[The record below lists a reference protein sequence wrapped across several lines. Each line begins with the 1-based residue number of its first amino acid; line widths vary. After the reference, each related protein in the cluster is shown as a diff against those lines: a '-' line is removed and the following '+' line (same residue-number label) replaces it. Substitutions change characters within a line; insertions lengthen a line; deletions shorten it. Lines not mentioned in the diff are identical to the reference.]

1 MERVPPTPDNY
12 RALYHRISGTKD
24 DDCFPA
30 QAFKRIISQLPS
42 GSPPQLKFVR
52 QFEQA
57 VVQRSWPP
65 IARALIELS
74 TATDSGNL
82 AWSSLL
88 QQLIEQLD
96 RRHANLTQ
104 ARKRESLAHVLK
116 STGGDASVLHTRL
129 GGLVR
134 SWSSNSEA
142 DDAQLVPD
150 TPASETQASAAAEKP
165 ESTALVGSPTDQQTL
180 NAIALAT
187 LAPELG
193 AELEL
198 LMHRGVRSFLSDLPA
213 LADAVDTVG
222 KRLAA
227 NPSRTDLPELQ
238 ASLEELALK
247 LEWAGEDQASVRE
260 SLTALLQLVVQNISA
275 LVIDDR
281 WLSGQLAVLHQ
292 AFSQPLDIRS
302 LDEVERRLRDVID
315 QQGKLKQELSNAQS
329 RLKQMLAG
337 FIDRLA
343 DMSDSAGTFHDTL
356 EQCAG
361 EIEQAE
367 DISQLS
373 DVVENLLRETR
384 AAQESAKRSSEDL
397 QSLRD
402 QVDLANAEIAK
413 LQNELHHT
421 SEMVR
426 HDPLTGALNRKGLDE
441 ALKREIARAQRRSSC
456 LCIGL
461 LDVDNFKKI
470 NDNHGHHA
478 GDAAL
483 LHLTEVVKE
492 NLRPQDSL
500 GRFGGEEFVVIL
512 PDTDAEDAV
521 KAMHRLQRALTN
533 KYFLTGGQKLLIT
546 FSAGV
551 ARLEDDEPAE
561 AAIDRADKAMYRA
574 KKAGKNRV
582 MMA

>member
-12 RALYHRISGTKD
+12 RALYHRIAGTQD

-30 QAFKRIISQLPS
+30 QAFKRIIGQLPS
-42 GSPPQLKFVR
+42 SSPTQLKFLR

-57 VVQRSWPP
+57 VSQRSWPP
-65 IARALIELS
+65 IARSLIELS
-74 TATDSGNL
+74 ASTENGNV
-82 AWSSLL
+82 AWSPLL
-88 QQLIEQLD
+88 IQLVEQLE

-116 STGGDASVLHTRL
+116 STGGDATLLHTRL
-129 GGLVR
+129 TGLVR
-134 SWSSNSEA
+134 NWSSNAEA
-142 DDAQLVPD
+142 DDVQHAPE
-150 TPASETQASAAAEKP
+150 SEDSAA
-165 ESTALVGSPTDQQTL
+165 ESAPAPADEIVAQADPAREADAVNAL
-180 NAIALAT
+180 LA

-193 AELEL
+193 AELEQ
-198 LMHRGVRSFLSDLPA
+198 LMHRGVRSFLSDLPSLAESVDA
-213 LADAVDTVG
+213 LGA
-222 KRLAA
+222 RLAA
-227 NPSRTDLPELQ
+227 QPTRTDLPELR
-238 ASLEELALK
+238 ANLEELALK
-247 LEWAGEDQASVRE
+247 LEWAGEDQTSVRE

-275 LVIDDR
+275 LVVDDR

-315 QQGKLKQELSNAQS
+315 QQGKLKKELSDAQS

-343 DMSDSAGTFHDTL
+343 DMSDSAGAFHDTL
-356 EQCAG
+356 EHCAT

-367 DISQLS
+367 DITQLS

-402 QVDLANAEIAK
+402 QVDLANNEIAK
-413 LQNELHHT
+413 LQTELHHT

-441 ALKREIARAQRRSSC
+441 TLKREIARAQRRASS

-461 LDVDNFKKI
+461 LDVDNFKRI
-470 NDNHGHHA
+470 NDTHGHHA

-483 LHLTEVVKE
+483 MHLTEVVKE

-500 GRFGGEEFVVIL
+500 ARFGGEEFVIIL
-512 PDTDAEDAV
+512 PDTDAEDAI

-551 ARLEDDEPAE
+551 ARLDDDEAPE

>member
-12 RALYHRISGTKD
+12 RALYHQIAGTKD

-30 QAFKRIISQLPS
+30 QAFKRILSQLPS
-42 GSPPQLKFVR
+42 GSPPQLKFLR

-57 VVQRSWPP
+57 VGQRSWPP
-65 IARALIELS
+65 ISRALIELS
-74 TATDSGNL
+74 NATDAGTV
-82 AWSSLL
+82 AWSPLL
-88 QQLIEQLD
+88 QQLIDQLE
-96 RRHANLTQ
+96 RRHANLTP

-116 STGGDASVLHTRL
+116 SSSGDAAVLHARL
-129 GGLVR
+129 AGLVR
-134 SWSSNSEA
+134 SWSSNLDA
-142 DDAQLVPD
+142 DDTQLVPD
-150 TPASETQASAAAEKP
+150 GAEPATQTVQTPTAPERTIPTVDEQAIS
-165 ESTALVGSPTDQQTL
+165 
-180 NAIALAT
+180 AIALAT

-193 AELEL
+193 SDLEV

-213 LADAVDTVG
+213 LADAVDAVG
-222 KRLAA
+222 ARLAG
-227 NPSRTDLPELQ
+227 NPTRTDLPELQ

-247 LEWAGEDQASVRE
+247 LEWAGEDQASVRA
-260 SLTALLQLVVQNISA
+260 SLTALLQLVIQNISA
-275 LVIDDR
+275 LVIDDQ
-281 WLSGQLAVLHQ
+281 WLSGQLALLHQ
-292 AFSQPLDIRS
+292 AFSQPLDIRN
-302 LDEVERRLRDVID
+302 LDEIERRLREVID
-315 QQGKLKQELSNAQS
+315 QQGKLKRELSDAQL

-337 FIDRLA
+337 FIDRLV
-343 DMSDSAGTFHDTL
+343 DMSDSAGAFHDTL
-356 EQCAG
+356 EHCAG
-361 EIEQAE
+361 EIEQAQ
-367 DISQLS
+367 DINQLS
-373 DVVENLLRETR
+373 NVVENLLRETR
-384 AAQESAKRSSEDL
+384 AAQASAKRSSEDI

-402 QVDLANAEIAK
+402 QVDLANTEIAK

-441 ALKREIARAQRRSSC
+441 ALAREIARAQRRSSS

-483 LHLTEVVKE
+483 LHLTEVIKE
-492 NLRPQDSL
+492 NLRPQDTL

-521 KAMHRLQRALTN
+521 KAMHRLQRALTT

-551 ARLEDDEPAE
+551 ARLEREEPAE

-582 MMA
+582 LMA

>member
-12 RALYHRISGTKD
+12 RALYHQIAGTKD

-42 GSPPQLKFVR
+42 GSPPQLKFLR

-57 VVQRSWPP
+57 VGQRSWPP
-65 IARALIELS
+65 ISRALVELS
-74 TATDSGNL
+74 NSTDAGTV
-82 AWSSLL
+82 AWSPLL
-88 QQLIEQLD
+88 QQLVDQLE
-96 RRHANLTQ
+96 RRHANLTP
-104 ARKRESLAHVLK
+104 ARKRESLTHVLK
-116 STGGDASVLHTRL
+116 SSSGDAAVLHARL
-129 GGLVR
+129 AGLVR
-134 SWSSNSEA
+134 SWSSNLDA
-142 DDAQLVPD
+142 DDTQLVPD
-150 TPASETQASAAAEKP
+150 GAAPVPQSVETPAAPERTNPTPEDRAISAI
-165 ESTALVGSPTDQQTL
+165 T
-180 NAIALAT
+180 LAT

-193 AELEL
+193 SDLEV

-213 LADAVDTVG
+213 LADAVDAVG
-222 KRLAA
+222 ARLAG
-227 NPSRTDLPELQ
+227 NPTRTDLPELQ

-247 LEWAGEDQASVRE
+247 LEWAGEDQASVRA

-275 LVIDDR
+275 LVIDDQ
-281 WLSGQLAVLHQ
+281 WLSGQLALLHQ
-292 AFSQPLDIRS
+292 AFSQPLDIRN
-302 LDEVERRLRDVID
+302 LDEIERRLREVID
-315 QQGKLKQELSNAQS
+315 QQGKLKRELSDAQL

-337 FIDRLA
+337 FIDRLV
-343 DMSDSAGTFHDTL
+343 DMSDSAGAFHDTL
-356 EQCAG
+356 EHCAG
-361 EIEQAE
+361 EIEQAQ
-367 DISQLS
+367 DINQLS
-373 DVVENLLRETR
+373 NVVENLLRETR
-384 AAQESAKRSSEDL
+384 AAQASAKRSSEDL

-402 QVDLANAEIAK
+402 QVDLANTEIAK

-441 ALKREIARAQRRSSC
+441 ALAREIARAQRRASS

-483 LHLTEVVKE
+483 LHLTEVIKE

-551 ARLEDDEPAE
+551 ARLEGEEPAE

-582 MMA
+582 LMA